1 MNYLRLG
8 LGNLWVIVSQ
18 PSDAGVSKS
27 KDASENLKS
36 TYSVKLKHNFNIKLI
51 ATVYAFTLLRDVLNI
66 RKFTDSLKNQL
77 EQKIF

>member
-1 MNYLRLG
+1 M
-8 LGNLWVIVSQ
+8 VSQ

-66 RKFTDSLKNQL
+66 RKFTIVWKINSNKKYS
-77 EQKIF
+77 EQTLLIGMKAID